1 LSEKITGLIFGLN
14 FRKMNKF
21 SKRKVRRWVTWVYSI
36 ILVFQGCQPEEEPGP
51 QIVVETGQI
60 EEIGPTH
67 CVVHGEIHEIGL
79 DGIKQHGFVWS
90 KNPDPTIETGDVIRL
105 GTTYGAMT
113 YSSRIRDLAPNTT
126 YYVKA
131 FASNGTQTGYGSE
144 KAFDTSSP
152 TIPSLYTSQAYEIG
166 PYSAVSGGAILTDG
180 GKEITSRGICWS
192 TRPGATI
199 IDNCTTDGTGSGS
212 FESELTQLEP
222 NTVYFIR
229 AYATNSVGTGYG
241 ETFGL
246 ITLWDNSP
254 MSDIDGNQYVTFQL
268 GDQVW
273 MAENLKVIHY
283 ADGTP
288 IDLVESMDQ
297 WLSLDVDSKAYA
309 RYDNSDSEF
318 GTYGALYTWSA
329 AMNGSASSDEYPG
342 EVQGVCP
349 DGWHLP
355 SESEWKQLEYDL
367 GMSELDIRDD
377 GWRGWEEGGM
387 LKQVGTSLWIEP
399 NYLGTNESGFSAIPG
414 GFREKGGEFRD
425 KGSFAAFWSS
435 TGHED
440 VALMRGLHSNRG
452 NVLRENYPRRSGL
465 AVRCVMD
472 PS

>member
-1 LSEKITGLIFGLN
+1 MNIFSMEKGNPWFVW
-14 FRKMNKF
+14 MF
-21 SKRKVRRWVTWVYSI
+21 SV
-36 ILVFQGCQPEEEPGP
+36 LFVFQGCQPEEEPGP
-51 QIVVETGQI
+51 QIVVETGAI

-67 CVVHGEIHEIGL
+67 CVVHGEIYEIGL

-90 KNPDPTIETGDVIRL
+90 ENPDPTLETGEVVQL
-105 GTTYGAMT
+105 GTTYGAVT
-113 YSSRIRDLAPNTT
+113 FSSTIRNLIPSTT
-126 YYVKA
+126 YHVKA
-131 FASNGTQTGYGSE
+131 FASNGSQTGYGSDKIFE
-144 KAFDTSSP
+144 TSAP
-152 TIPSLYTSQAYEIG
+152 TIPSLYTAQAYEIG

-180 GKEITSRGICWS
+180 GSLISSRGVCWS
-192 TRPGATI
+192 TRPAPTI
-199 IDNCTTDGTGSGS
+199 YDECTTDGTGSGS

-222 NTVYFIR
+222 YTVYFIR
-229 AYATNSVGTGYG
+229 AYATNSEGTGYG

-254 MSDIDGNQYVTFQL
+254 VSDINGNQYSTFQL

-283 ADGTP
+283 SDGTP
-288 IDLVESMDQ
+288 IDRVESTDQ
-297 WLSLDVDSKAYA
+297 WLSLDVNSKAYA
-309 RYDNSDSEF
+309 RYDNSDTDF

-329 AMNGSASSDEYPG
+329 AMNGSSSSDEYPG
-342 EVQGVCP
+342 EIQGVCP

-355 SESEWKQLEYDL
+355 SDSEWKQLEYDL

-387 LKQVGTSLWIEP
+387 LKQPGTSLWIEP
-399 NYLGTNESGFSAIPG
+399 NYLGTNESGFTAIPG
-414 GFREKGGEFRD
+414 GIRDEEGLFRD

-452 NVLRENYPRRSGL
+452 NVLRENYSRKSGL
-465 AVRCVMD
+465 SVRCLKD
-472 PS
+472 PL